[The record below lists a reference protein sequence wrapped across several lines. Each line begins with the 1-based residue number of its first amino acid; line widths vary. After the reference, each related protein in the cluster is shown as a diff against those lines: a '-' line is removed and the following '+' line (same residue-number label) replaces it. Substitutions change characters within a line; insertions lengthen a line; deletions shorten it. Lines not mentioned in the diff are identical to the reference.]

1 MSFDISGNFT
11 GGVTPVPIPN
21 TEVKPT
27 EVDGTIV
34 TRLWE
39 SGTLPVYF
47 KSPVIERLRGFYFLL
62 KLMRHWARYDGRIGR
77 IKDVSPKKPKSFA
90 CANSDRMICHA

>member
-1 MSFDISGNFT
+1 MLKGINKRINSGNFS

-39 SGTLPVYF
+39 SRTLPVYI
-47 KSPVIERLRGFYFLL
+47 KCPAPYGVGHFYLFNFCISSVDETILIIF
-62 KLMRHWARYDGRIGR
+62 RT
-77 IKDVSPKKPKSFA
+77 
-90 CANSDRMICHA
+90 

>member
-1 MSFDISGNFT
+1 MSFRRKPESRHADISGNFT

-39 SGTLPVYF
+39 SRTLPVYF
-47 KSPVIERLRGFYFLL
+47 KPLIVNSVRGFLFYF
-62 KLMRHWARYDGRIGR
+62 KAPD
-77 IKDVSPKKPKSFA
+77 
-90 CANSDRMICHA
+90 CNSVRAFLCLIEIII

>member
-1 MSFDISGNFT
+1 MSFRRKPESRHADISGNFT

-39 SGTLPVYF
+39 SRTLPVYF
-47 KSPVIERLRGFYFLL
+47 KCPVIGRLRGIFMYQLFLFKSNTPL
-62 KLMRHWARYDGRIGR
+62 RKIGWKYW
-77 IKDVSPKKPKSFA
+77 KDQT
-90 CANSDRMICHA
+90 R